1 MKQYR
6 LKKDLLSIK
15 AGALFIVNYETGYIE
30 LDENNLN
37 DERKIRANWRFPIGL
52 IDKETFNDWFEEVE
66 KTNDEVKNKT
76 PQIFNRVGELNFN
89 IKSYL
94 EYLIAR
100 QTVIDSAKGFKPDWK
115 DNEQVKYSVS
125 YDYYK
130 NKYFINE
137 QGNYQDFGVIYFA
150 TEEDAEASLKNF
162 PNEWE
167 ILREWGQR

>member
-1 MKQYR
+1 MKPY
-6 LKKDLLSIK
+6 KKITATEAYK
-15 AGALFIVNYETGYIE
+15 
-30 LDENNLN
+30 
-37 DERKIRANWRFPIGL
+37 
-52 IDKETFNDWFEEVE
+52 
-66 KTNDEVKNKT
+66 
-76 PQIFNRVGELNFN
+76 
-89 IKSYL
+89 

-100 QTVIDSAKGFKPDWK
+100 QTIIDSAKGFKPDWK

>member
-89 IKSYL
+89 IKSSFRIP
-94 EYLIAR
+94 EYI
-100 QTVIDSAKGFKPDWK
+100 K
-115 DNEQVKYSVS
+115 DAVKWL
-125 YDYYK
+125 
-130 NKYFINE
+130 NK
-137 QGNYQDFGVIYFA
+137 
-150 TEEDAEASLKNF
+150 
-162 PNEWE
+162 
-167 ILREWGQR
+167 